1 MKKARKLL
9 SAMLGVA
16 LALAQVPASVATAA
30 WMPDHQIPAYQQKDI
45 FATDT
50 VKIQGLTVSE
60 VVNAT
65 ANPVIT
71 RSIDKEVKFVVFN
84 STKQV
89 IEQEVT
95 SKDGKL
101 PDLNLVRNH
110 NYIIWAEDSEYRMP
124 NVYVWV
130 KDGRLV
136 DIKKNVDTGNYP
148 EVDSLELYKR
158 DQTVEKPEEEQR
170 IRSNIKVCNQYGGAL
185 YNIKFKLVSNV
196 ETLEYSTGNSGK
208 LTVDLL
214 EDVIYMV
221 MVDSPSY
228 TVDSFPVVVKDKSE
242 YGAGKYTYDFS
253 SCAKVDDIKLMDK
266 KDAHKY
272 DSILT
277 NTNYDT
283 VYAGIYENIAG
294 NTTITGMNFKDFLV
308 LDRKLDKNT
317 VQGMDGKD
325 YDVFDIKVVNPH
337 RWEIAYIAAGDY
349 QVTEKLDNAKTVKN
363 VYYVDDSR
371 ALQPVSFTQDGS
383 NVTFSM
389 NTLSM
394 YPVVVEYGSQE
405 LEADNTVL
413 KVKVVDEKGN
423 PVSGVKLYLKSQEYG
438 TRGDLT
444 IDDVTDASGKLGY
457 HCTGDELND
466 DTYELLPTSDS
477 GYECITS
484 HEIVFDEDDEM
495 HVDTVDDKVYQG
507 EEVELVVKKIGGSE
521 PEEPKPEVDKTTLKI
536 KVVDEKGNPVS
547 GVKLYL
553 KSQEYGTRGDLTI
566 DDVTDASGKLGYHCT
581 GDELN
586 DDTYELLPTSDSGYE
601 CITSHEIVF
610 DEDDE
615 MHVDTVDD
623 KVYQGEEV
631 ELVVKKIGGSEPE
644 EPKPEVDKTTLK
656 IKVVDEKG
664 NPVSGVKLYLKSQEY
679 GSFGDLT
686 IDDVTDVSGRVSYE
700 YSGNELGDDT
710 YDLVPT
716 SDSGYEI
723 VTARKI
729 TFDEDE
735 ECIATVDDKAYQGE
749 EVELV
754 VKKIGGS
761 EPEEPKPEIDKTTLN
776 IKVVNEK
783 QKPVSD
789 LQLSIKEGD
798 SITPLAVVTDASG
811 NVSYVSE
818 SAGTFTI
825 QPDEESGYTCAAPI
839 EIVTAQNENGQGF
852 YIQKV
857 NGQDFDGK
865 DATLVVNKVE
875 TMVNEV
881 QVSDSEIGS
890 EGGEVTVTVRGTAL
904 PDKMYY
910 AIYYIKQGVHGE
922 EERVAVEAQE
932 VETQGSSTE
941 KTMKITL
948 PKAEQYSGVLRW
960 RVGVTDTNP
969 EEGYYF
975 ASQQI
980 SIKAET
986 PEPEKP
992 GSDDKG
998 DSKDDNKKDNQ
1009 DDKGNNNQGNN
1020 QGDNGSNKADKGN
1033 ANKDG
1038 GKDKNPQTGD
1048 SSTAL
1053 PLSVSLIAS
1062 FMVVCAIVLKK
1073 RNYKK

>member
-170 IRSNIKVCNQYGGAL
+170 IRSNIKVCNRYGGAL

-308 LDRKLDKNT
+308 LDRKLDNNT
-317 VQGMDGKD
+317 VQEMDGKD

-457 HCTGDELND
+457 HCTGEELND
-466 DTYELLPTSDS
+466 DTYEL
-477 GYECITS
+477 
-484 HEIVFDEDDEM
+484 M
-495 HVDTVDDKVYQG
+495 
-507 EEVELVVKKIGGSE
+507 
-521 PEEPKPEVDKTTLKI
+521 
-536 KVVDEKGNPVS
+536 
-547 GVKLYL
+547 
-553 KSQEYGTRGDLTI
+553 
-566 DDVTDASGKLGYHCT
+566 
-581 GDELN
+581 
-586 DDTYELLPTSDSGYE
+586 PTSDSGYE

-761 EPEEPKPEIDKTTLN
+761 EPEEPKPDIDKTTLN

-922 EERVAVEAQE
+922 EERVAVEAHE
-932 VETQGSSTE
+932 VETQGSATE
-941 KTMKITL
+941 KNMTITL

-960 RVGVTDTNP
+960 RVGVTDANP

-998 DSKDDNKKDNQ
+998 NTKDDNKKDNQ
-1009 DDKGNNNQGNN
+1009 DDKGNNN

-1033 ANKDG
+1033 ANKDR

-1048 SSTAL
+1048 SSAAL

>member
-16 LALAQVPASVATAA
+16 LALAQVPASVVTAA

-158 DQTVEKPEEEQR
+158 DQTVENPAEEQR
-170 IRSNIKVCNQYGGAL
+170 IRSNIEVYSPYGGAL
-185 YNIKFKLVSNV
+185 YNVKFKLVSNV

-221 MVDSPSY
+221 TVDNPNY

-253 SCAKVDDIKLMDK
+253 SCAKVDDIKLMNK

-272 DSILT
+272 DTVLT
-277 NTNYDT
+277 NTDYDT

-349 QVTEKLDNAKTVKN
+349 KVTEKLDNAKTVKN

-371 ALQPVSFTQDGS
+371 ALQPVSFAQDGS

-405 LEADNTVL
+405 VEADNTVL

-457 HCTGDELND
+457 HCTGEELND
-466 DTYELLPTSDS
+466 DTYEL
-477 GYECITS
+477 
-484 HEIVFDEDDEM
+484 M
-495 HVDTVDDKVYQG
+495 
-507 EEVELVVKKIGGSE
+507 
-521 PEEPKPEVDKTTLKI
+521 
-536 KVVDEKGNPVS
+536 
-547 GVKLYL
+547 
-553 KSQEYGTRGDLTI
+553 
-566 DDVTDASGKLGYHCT
+566 
-581 GDELN
+581 
-586 DDTYELLPTSDSGYE
+586 PTSDSGYE

-839 EIVTAQNENGQGF
+839 EIVTTQNENGQGF

>member
-170 IRSNIKVCNQYGGAL
+170 IRSNIKVCNRYGGAL

-308 LDRKLDKNT
+308 LDRKLDNNT
-317 VQGMDGKD
+317 VQEMDGKD

-457 HCTGDELND
+457 HCTGEELND
-466 DTYELLPTSDS
+466 DTYELMPTSDS

-495 HVDTVDDKVYQG
+495 YVDTVDDKAYQG
-507 EEVELVVKKIGGSE
+507 EEVELVVKKNGGSE

-553 KSQEYGTRGDLTI
+553 KSQEYGIRGDLTI

-581 GDELN
+581 GEELN

-615 MHVDTVDD
+615 MYVDTVDD
-623 KVYQGEEV
+623 KAYRGEEV

-644 EPKPEVDKTTLK
+644 EPKPEVDKTTL
-656 IKVVDEKG
+656 
-664 NPVSGVKLYLKSQEY
+664 
-679 GSFGDLT
+679 
-686 IDDVTDVSGRVSYE
+686 
-700 YSGNELGDDT
+700 
-710 YDLVPT
+710 
-716 SDSGYEI
+716 
-723 VTARKI
+723 
-729 TFDEDE
+729 
-735 ECIATVDDKAYQGE
+735 
-749 EVELV
+749 
-754 VKKIGGS
+754 
-761 EPEEPKPEIDKTTLN
+761 N

-783 QKPVSD
+783 QKAVSD

-798 SITPLAVVTDASG
+798 SITPLATVTDASG

-825 QPDEESGYTCAAPI
+825 QPDEASGYTCAAPI

-941 KTMKITL
+941 KIMKITL

-1009 DDKGNNNQGNN
+1009 DDKGNNNQG
-1020 QGDNGSNKADKGN
+1020 DNGSNKSDK
-1033 ANKDG
+1033 

-1048 SSTAL
+1048 SSAAL

>member
-1 MKKARKLL
+1 MKSKKGRVL
-9 SAMLGVA
+9 SAVLGIA
-16 LALAQVPASVATAA
+16 LALAQIPASVSMAA

-45 FATDT
+45 FETDT
-50 VKIQGLTVSE
+50 VTISGLTVKE
-60 VVNAT
+60 IVNAT
-65 ANPVIT
+65 VSPTIT
-71 RSIDKEVKFVVFN
+71 RALNKEVKFVIFN
-84 STKQV
+84 STKQI
-89 IEQEVT
+89 IEQEVI
-95 SKDGKL
+95 SKDGRL
-101 PDLNLVRNH
+101 PDLNLVDNH
-110 NYIIWAEDSEYRMP
+110 NYIIWAEDSEYRMS

-130 KDGRLV
+130 KNGHLV

-148 EVDSLELYKR
+148 EVESLELYKR
-158 DQTVEKPEEEQR
+158 EQRVDNPEEEQR
-170 IRSNIKVCNQYGGAL
+170 VRSNIKVYSPYGGLL
-185 YNIKFKLVSNV
+185 YNVKFKLVSNV

-208 LTVDLL
+208 LMVDLL

-221 MVDSPSY
+221 
-228 TVDSFPVVVKDKSE
+228 TVENPNYAIDSFPLVIKDKSE

-253 SCAKVDDIKLMDK
+253 SCAKVDEIHLMDK
-266 KDAHKY
+266 KDAHKN
-272 DSILT
+272 DTVLT
-277 NTNYDT
+277 NTNYSEI
-283 VYAGIYENIAG
+283 YQGIYENVAG

-308 LDRKLDKNT
+308 LDRKLDKST

-325 YDVFDIKVVNPH
+325 YEVFDIKVVNPH
-337 RWEIAYIAAGDY
+337 RWEIAYIADGDY
-349 QVTEKLDNAKTVKN
+349 QVTEKLDNMKTVKN
-363 VYYVDDSR
+363 VYYVDGSQT
-371 ALQPVSFTQDGS
+371 LQPVSFTQDGS

-405 LEADNTVL
+405 VEADNTVL

-457 HCTGDELND
+457 HCTGEELND
-466 DTYELLPTSDS
+466 DTYELMPTSDS

-521 PEEPKPEVDKTTLKI
+521 PEEPKPEVDKKTLKI

-553 KSQEYGTRGDLTI
+553 KSQEYGIRGDLTI

-581 GDELN
+581 GEELN

-601 CITSHEIVF
+601 CIISHEIVF

-615 MHVDTVDD
+615 MYVDTVDD
-623 KVYQGEEV
+623 EDYQGEEV

-644 EPKPEVDKTTLK
+644 EPKPEVDKTTL
-656 IKVVDEKG
+656 
-664 NPVSGVKLYLKSQEY
+664 
-679 GSFGDLT
+679 
-686 IDDVTDVSGRVSYE
+686 
-700 YSGNELGDDT
+700 
-710 YDLVPT
+710 
-716 SDSGYEI
+716 
-723 VTARKI
+723 
-729 TFDEDE
+729 
-735 ECIATVDDKAYQGE
+735 
-749 EVELV
+749 
-754 VKKIGGS
+754 
-761 EPEEPKPEIDKTTLN
+761 N

-783 QKPVSD
+783 QKAVSD

-798 SITPLAVVTDASG
+798 SITPLATVTDASG

-825 QPDEESGYTCAAPI
+825 QPDEASGYTCAAPI

-865 DATLVVNKVE
+865 DETLVVNKVE

-1009 DDKGNNNQGNN
+1009 DDKGNNNQG
-1020 QGDNGSNKADKGN
+1020 DNGSNKSDK
-1033 ANKDG
+1033 

-1048 SSTAL
+1048 SSAAL

>member
-158 DQTVEKPEEEQR
+158 DQTVENPAEEQR
-170 IRSNIKVCNQYGGAL
+170 IRSNIEVYSPYGGAL
-185 YNIKFKLVSNV
+185 YNVKFKLVSNV

-221 MVDSPSY
+221 TVDNPNY

-253 SCAKVDDIKLMDK
+253 SCAKVDDIKLMNK

-272 DSILT
+272 DTVLT
-277 NTNYDT
+277 NTDYDT
-283 VYAGIYENIAG
+283 VYAGIYENVAG

-308 LDRKLDKNT
+308 LDRKLDKNP

-337 RWEIAYIAAGDY
+337 RWEIAYIADGDY
-349 QVTEKLDNAKTVKN
+349 QVTEKLDNTKTVKN

-405 LEADNTVL
+405 VEADNTVL

-457 HCTGDELND
+457 HCTGEELND
-466 DTYELLPTSDS
+466 DTYELMPTSDS

-495 HVDTVDDKVYQG
+495 HVDTVDDKV
-507 EEVELVVKKIGGSE
+507 
-521 PEEPKPEVDKTTLKI
+521 
-536 KVVDEKGNPVS
+536 
-547 GVKLYL
+547 
-553 KSQEYGTRGDLTI
+553 
-566 DDVTDASGKLGYHCT
+566 
-581 GDELN
+581 
-586 DDTYELLPTSDSGYE
+586 
-601 CITSHEIVF
+601 
-610 DEDDE
+610 
-615 MHVDTVDD
+615 
-623 KVYQGEEV
+623 
-631 ELVVKKIGGSEPE
+631 
-644 EPKPEVDKTTLK
+644 
-656 IKVVDEKG
+656 
-664 NPVSGVKLYLKSQEY
+664 
-679 GSFGDLT
+679 
-686 IDDVTDVSGRVSYE
+686 
-700 YSGNELGDDT
+700 
-710 YDLVPT
+710 
-716 SDSGYEI
+716 
-723 VTARKI
+723 
-729 TFDEDE
+729 
-735 ECIATVDDKAYQGE
+735 YQGE

-798 SITPLAVVTDASG
+798 SITPLATVTDASG

>member
-158 DQTVEKPEEEQR
+158 DQTVEKPGEEQR
-170 IRSNIKVCNQYGGAL
+170 VRSNIKVCNQYGGAL

-349 QVTEKLDNAKTVKN
+349 KVTEKLDNAKTVKN

-371 ALQPVSFTQDGS
+371 ALQPVSFAQDGS

-405 LEADNTVL
+405 VEADNTVL

-457 HCTGDELND
+457 HCTGEELND
-466 DTYELLPTSDS
+466 DTYEL
-477 GYECITS
+477 
-484 HEIVFDEDDEM
+484 M
-495 HVDTVDDKVYQG
+495 
-507 EEVELVVKKIGGSE
+507 
-521 PEEPKPEVDKTTLKI
+521 
-536 KVVDEKGNPVS
+536 
-547 GVKLYL
+547 
-553 KSQEYGTRGDLTI
+553 
-566 DDVTDASGKLGYHCT
+566 
-581 GDELN
+581 
-586 DDTYELLPTSDSGYE
+586 PTSDSGYE

-839 EIVTAQNENGQGF
+839 EIVTTQNENGQGF

-1053 PLSVSLIAS
+1053 SLSVSLIAS

>member
-444 IDDVTDASGKLGY
+444 IDDVTDASGRLGY
-457 HCTGDELND
+457 HCTGEELND
-466 DTYELLPTSDS
+466 DTYEL
-477 GYECITS
+477 
-484 HEIVFDEDDEM
+484 M
-495 HVDTVDDKVYQG
+495 
-507 EEVELVVKKIGGSE
+507 
-521 PEEPKPEVDKTTLKI
+521 
-536 KVVDEKGNPVS
+536 
-547 GVKLYL
+547 
-553 KSQEYGTRGDLTI
+553 
-566 DDVTDASGKLGYHCT
+566 
-581 GDELN
+581 
-586 DDTYELLPTSDSGYE
+586 PTSDSGYE

-686 IDDVTDVSGRVSYE
+686 IDDVTDASGRVSYE

-761 EPEEPKPEIDKTTLN
+761 EPEEPKPENDKTTLN

>member
-71 RSIDKEVKFVVFN
+71 RSIDKEVNFVVFN

-221 MVDSPSY
+221 TVDNPNY

-253 SCAKVDDIKLMDK
+253 SCAKVDDIKLMNK

-272 DSILT
+272 DTVLT
-277 NTNYDT
+277 NTDYDT
-283 VYAGIYENIAG
+283 VYAGIYENVAG

-337 RWEIAYIAAGDY
+337 RWEIAYIADGDY
-349 QVTEKLDNAKTVKN
+349 QVTEKLDNTKTVKN
-363 VYYVDDSR
+363 VYYVDGSQT
-371 ALQPVSFTQDGS
+371 LQPVPFAQDGS

-405 LEADNTVL
+405 VEADNTVL

-444 IDDVTDASGKLGY
+444 IDDVTDASGRLGY
-457 HCTGDELND
+457 HCTGEELND
-466 DTYELLPTSDS
+466 DTYELMPTSDS

-484 HEIVFDEDDEM
+484 HEIVFDEDNEM

-566 DDVTDASGKLGYHCT
+566 DDVTDASGRLGYHCT
-581 GDELN
+581 GEELN
-586 DDTYELLPTSDSGYE
+586 DDTYELMPTSDSGYE

-610 DEDDE
+610 DEDNE

-623 KVYQGEEV
+623 KV
-631 ELVVKKIGGSEPE
+631 
-644 EPKPEVDKTTLK
+644 
-656 IKVVDEKG
+656 
-664 NPVSGVKLYLKSQEY
+664 
-679 GSFGDLT
+679 
-686 IDDVTDVSGRVSYE
+686 
-700 YSGNELGDDT
+700 
-710 YDLVPT
+710 
-716 SDSGYEI
+716 
-723 VTARKI
+723 
-729 TFDEDE
+729 
-735 ECIATVDDKAYQGE
+735 YQGE

-798 SITPLAVVTDASG
+798 SITPLATVTDASG

>member
-308 LDRKLDKNT
+308 LYRKLDKNT

-444 IDDVTDASGKLGY
+444 IDDVTDASGRLGY
-457 HCTGDELND
+457 HCTGEELND
-466 DTYELLPTSDS
+466 DTYELMPTSDS

-507 EEVELVVKKIGGSE
+507 EEVELVV
-521 PEEPKPEVDKTTLKI
+521 
-536 KVVDEKGNPVS
+536 
-547 GVKLYL
+547 
-553 KSQEYGTRGDLTI
+553 R
-566 DDVTDASGKLGYHCT
+566 
-581 GDELN
+581 
-586 DDTYELLPTSDSGYE
+586 
-601 CITSHEIVF
+601 
-610 DEDDE
+610 
-615 MHVDTVDD
+615 
-623 KVYQGEEV
+623 
-631 ELVVKKIGGSEPE
+631 KIGGSEPE

-686 IDDVTDVSGRVSYE
+686 IDDVTDASGRVSYE

-761 EPEEPKPEIDKTTLN
+761 EPEEPKPENDKTTLN

>member
-1 MKKARKLL
+1 M
-9 SAMLGVA
+9 
-16 LALAQVPASVATAA
+16 
-30 WMPDHQIPAYQQKDI
+30 
-45 FATDT
+45 
-50 VKIQGLTVSE
+50 
-60 VVNAT
+60 
-65 ANPVIT
+65 
-71 RSIDKEVKFVVFN
+71 
-84 STKQV
+84 
-89 IEQEVT
+89 
-95 SKDGKL
+95 
-101 PDLNLVRNH
+101 
-110 NYIIWAEDSEYRMP
+110 
-124 NVYVWV
+124 
-130 KDGRLV
+130 
-136 DIKKNVDTGNYP
+136 
-148 EVDSLELYKR
+148 
-158 DQTVEKPEEEQR
+158 
-170 IRSNIKVCNQYGGAL
+170 
-185 YNIKFKLVSNV
+185 
-196 ETLEYSTGNSGK
+196 
-208 LTVDLL
+208 
-214 EDVIYMV
+214 
-221 MVDSPSY
+221 
-228 TVDSFPVVVKDKSE
+228 
-242 YGAGKYTYDFS
+242 
-253 SCAKVDDIKLMDK
+253 
-266 KDAHKY
+266 
-272 DSILT
+272 
-277 NTNYDT
+277 
-283 VYAGIYENIAG
+283 
-294 NTTITGMNFKDFLV
+294 
-308 LDRKLDKNT
+308 
-317 VQGMDGKD
+317 
-325 YDVFDIKVVNPH
+325 
-337 RWEIAYIAAGDY
+337 
-349 QVTEKLDNAKTVKN
+349 
-363 VYYVDDSR
+363 
-371 ALQPVSFTQDGS
+371 
-383 NVTFSM
+383 
-389 NTLSM
+389 
-394 YPVVVEYGSQE
+394 
-405 LEADNTVL
+405 
-413 KVKVVDEKGN
+413 VDEKGN

-457 HCTGDELND
+457 HCTGEELND

-495 HVDTVDDKVYQG
+495 YVDTVDDKAYQG
-507 EEVELVVKKIGGSE
+507 EEVELVVKKNGGSE

-581 GDELN
+581 GEELN

-615 MHVDTVDD
+615 MYVDTVDD
-623 KVYQGEEV
+623 KAYRGEEV

-644 EPKPEVDKTTLK
+644 EPKPEVDKTTL
-656 IKVVDEKG
+656 
-664 NPVSGVKLYLKSQEY
+664 
-679 GSFGDLT
+679 
-686 IDDVTDVSGRVSYE
+686 
-700 YSGNELGDDT
+700 
-710 YDLVPT
+710 
-716 SDSGYEI
+716 
-723 VTARKI
+723 
-729 TFDEDE
+729 
-735 ECIATVDDKAYQGE
+735 
-749 EVELV
+749 
-754 VKKIGGS
+754 
-761 EPEEPKPEIDKTTLN
+761 N

-783 QKPVSD
+783 QKAVSD

-798 SITPLAVVTDASG
+798 SITPLATVTDASG

-825 QPDEESGYTCAAPI
+825 QPDEASGYTCAAPI

-941 KTMKITL
+941 KIMKITL

-1009 DDKGNNNQGNN
+1009 DDKGNNNQG
-1020 QGDNGSNKADKGN
+1020 DNGSNKSDK
-1033 ANKDG
+1033 

-1048 SSTAL
+1048 SSAAL

>member
-110 NYIIWAEDSEYRMP
+110 NYIIWAEDSEYRMS

-158 DQTVEKPEEEQR
+158 DQTVENPAEEQR
-170 IRSNIKVCNQYGGAL
+170 IRSNIEVYSPYGGAL
-185 YNIKFKLVSNV
+185 YNVKFKLVSNV
-196 ETLEYSTGNSGK
+196 ETLEYSTRNSGK

-221 MVDSPSY
+221 TVDNPNY
-228 TVDSFPVVVKDKSE
+228 TVDSFPIVVKDKSE

-253 SCAKVDDIKLMDK
+253 SCAKVDDIKLMNK

-272 DSILT
+272 DTVLT
-277 NTNYDT
+277 NTDYDT
-283 VYAGIYENIAG
+283 VYAGIYENVAG

-337 RWEIAYIAAGDY
+337 RWEIAYIADGDY
-349 QVTEKLDNAKTVKN
+349 QVTEKLDNMKTVKN
-363 VYYVDDSR
+363 VYYVDGSQT
-371 ALQPVSFTQDGS
+371 LQPVSFAQDGS

-405 LEADNTVL
+405 VEADNTVL

-457 HCTGDELND
+457 HCTGEELND

-495 HVDTVDDKVYQG
+495 YVDTVDDKAYQG
-507 EEVELVVKKIGGSE
+507 EEVELVVKKNGGSE

-581 GDELN
+581 GEELN

-615 MHVDTVDD
+615 MYVDTVDD
-623 KVYQGEEV
+623 EDYQGEEV

-644 EPKPEVDKTTLK
+644 EPKPEVDKTTL
-656 IKVVDEKG
+656 
-664 NPVSGVKLYLKSQEY
+664 
-679 GSFGDLT
+679 
-686 IDDVTDVSGRVSYE
+686 
-700 YSGNELGDDT
+700 
-710 YDLVPT
+710 
-716 SDSGYEI
+716 
-723 VTARKI
+723 
-729 TFDEDE
+729 
-735 ECIATVDDKAYQGE
+735 
-749 EVELV
+749 
-754 VKKIGGS
+754 
-761 EPEEPKPEIDKTTLN
+761 N

-783 QKPVSD
+783 QKAVSD

-798 SITPLAVVTDASG
+798 SITPLATVTDASG

-825 QPDEESGYTCAAPI
+825 QPDEASGYTCAAPI

-865 DATLVVNKVE
+865 DETLVVNKVE

-932 VETQGSSTE
+932 VKTQGSSTE

-1009 DDKGNNNQGNN
+1009 DDKGN
-1020 QGDNGSNKADKGN
+1020 

-1053 PLSVSLIAS
+1053 SLSVSLIAS

>member
-158 DQTVEKPEEEQR
+158 DQTVEKPGEEQR

-349 QVTEKLDNAKTVKN
+349 KVTEKLDNAKTVKN

-371 ALQPVSFTQDGS
+371 ALQPVSFAQDGS

-405 LEADNTVL
+405 VEADNTVL

-457 HCTGDELND
+457 HCTGEELND
-466 DTYELLPTSDS
+466 DTYEL
-477 GYECITS
+477 
-484 HEIVFDEDDEM
+484 M
-495 HVDTVDDKVYQG
+495 
-507 EEVELVVKKIGGSE
+507 
-521 PEEPKPEVDKTTLKI
+521 
-536 KVVDEKGNPVS
+536 
-547 GVKLYL
+547 
-553 KSQEYGTRGDLTI
+553 
-566 DDVTDASGKLGYHCT
+566 
-581 GDELN
+581 
-586 DDTYELLPTSDSGYE
+586 PTSDSGYE

-839 EIVTAQNENGQGF
+839 EIVTTQNENGQGF

-1053 PLSVSLIAS
+1053 SLSVSLIAS

>member
-158 DQTVEKPEEEQR
+158 DQTVEKPGEEQR
-170 IRSNIKVCNQYGGAL
+170 VRSNIKVCNQYGGAL

-349 QVTEKLDNAKTVKN
+349 KVTEKLDNAKTVKN

-371 ALQPVSFTQDGS
+371 ALQPVSFAQDGS

-405 LEADNTVL
+405 VEADNTVL

-444 IDDVTDASGKLGY
+444 IDDVTDASGRLGY
-457 HCTGDELND
+457 HCTGEELND
-466 DTYELLPTSDS
+466 DTYELMP
-477 GYECITS
+477 
-484 HEIVFDEDDEM
+484 
-495 HVDTVDDKVYQG
+495 
-507 EEVELVVKKIGGSE
+507 
-521 PEEPKPEVDKTTLKI
+521 
-536 KVVDEKGNPVS
+536 
-547 GVKLYL
+547 
-553 KSQEYGTRGDLTI
+553 
-566 DDVTDASGKLGYHCT
+566 A
-581 GDELN
+581 
-586 DDTYELLPTSDSGYE
+586 SDSGYE

-839 EIVTAQNENGQGF
+839 EIVTTQNENGQGF

-1053 PLSVSLIAS
+1053 SLSVSLIAS

>member
-158 DQTVEKPEEEQR
+158 DQTVEKPGEEQR
-170 IRSNIKVCNQYGGAL
+170 VRSNIKVCNQYGGAL

-349 QVTEKLDNAKTVKN
+349 KVTEKLDNAKTVKN

-371 ALQPVSFTQDGS
+371 ALQPVSFAQDGS

-405 LEADNTVL
+405 VEADNTVL

-457 HCTGDELND
+457 HCTGEELND
-466 DTYELLPTSDS
+466 DTYELMP
-477 GYECITS
+477 
-484 HEIVFDEDDEM
+484 
-495 HVDTVDDKVYQG
+495 
-507 EEVELVVKKIGGSE
+507 
-521 PEEPKPEVDKTTLKI
+521 
-536 KVVDEKGNPVS
+536 
-547 GVKLYL
+547 
-553 KSQEYGTRGDLTI
+553 
-566 DDVTDASGKLGYHCT
+566 A
-581 GDELN
+581 
-586 DDTYELLPTSDSGYE
+586 SDSGYE

-839 EIVTAQNENGQGF
+839 EIVTTQNENGQGF

-1053 PLSVSLIAS
+1053 SLSVSLIAS

>member
-65 ANPVIT
+65 VNPVIT

-158 DQTVEKPEEEQR
+158 DQTVENPAEEQR
-170 IRSNIKVCNQYGGAL
+170 IRSNIEVYSPYGGAL
-185 YNIKFKLVSNV
+185 YNVKFKLVSNV

-221 MVDSPSY
+221 TVDNPNY

-253 SCAKVDDIKLMDK
+253 SCAKVDDIKLMNK

-272 DSILT
+272 DTVLT
-277 NTNYDT
+277 NTDYDT
-283 VYAGIYENIAG
+283 VYAGIYENVAG

-308 LDRKLDKNT
+308 LDRKLDKNP

-337 RWEIAYIAAGDY
+337 RWEIAYIADGDY
-349 QVTEKLDNAKTVKN
+349 QVTEKLDNTKTVKN

-405 LEADNTVL
+405 VEADNTVL

-457 HCTGDELND
+457 HCTGEELND
-466 DTYELLPTSDS
+466 DTYELMPTSDS

-536 KVVDEKGNPVS
+536 KVVDEK
-547 GVKLYL
+547 
-553 KSQEYGTRGDLTI
+553 D
-566 DDVTDASGKLGYHCT
+566 
-581 GDELN
+581 
-586 DDTYELLPTSDSGYE
+586 
-601 CITSHEIVF
+601 
-610 DEDDE
+610 
-615 MHVDTVDD
+615 
-623 KVYQGEEV
+623 
-631 ELVVKKIGGSEPE
+631 
-644 EPKPEVDKTTLK
+644 
-656 IKVVDEKG
+656 

-761 EPEEPKPEIDKTTLN
+761 EPEEPKPEVDKTTLN

-783 QKPVSD
+783 QKAVSD

-798 SITPLAVVTDASG
+798 SITPLATVTDASG

-825 QPDEESGYTCAAPI
+825 QPDEASGYTCAAPI

-890 EGGEVTVTVRGTAL
+890 EGGEVIVTVRGTAL

-998 DSKDDNKKDNQ
+998 NTKDDNKKDNQ
-1009 DDKGNNNQGNN
+1009 DDKGNNNQG
-1020 QGDNGSNKADKGN
+1020 DNRSNKADKGN

-1053 PLSVSLIAS
+1053 PLSVSLVAS

>member
-1 MKKARKLL
+1 MKKARTLL

-16 LALAQVPASVATAA
+16 LVLAQVPASVATAA

-148 EVDSLELYKR
+148 EVASLELYKR
-158 DQTVEKPEEEQR
+158 DQTVENPAEEQR
-170 IRSNIKVCNQYGGAL
+170 IRSNIEVYSPYGGAL
-185 YNIKFKLVSNV
+185 YNVKFKLVSNV

-221 MVDSPSY
+221 TVDTPNY
-228 TVDSFPVVVKDKSE
+228 TVDSFPIVVKDKSE

-253 SCAKVDDIKLMDK
+253 SCAKVDDIKLMNK
-266 KDAHKY
+266 KDAHKN
-272 DSILT
+272 DTVLT
-277 NTNYDT
+277 NTDDDT
-283 VYAGIYENIAG
+283 VYAGIYENVAG

-337 RWEIAYIAAGDY
+337 RWEIAYVADGDY
-349 QVTEKLDNAKTVKN
+349 QVTEKLDNMKTVKN
-363 VYYVDDSR
+363 VYYVDGSQT
-371 ALQPVSFTQDGS
+371 LQPVSFTQDGS

-405 LEADNTVL
+405 VEADNTVL

-495 HVDTVDDKVYQG
+495 YVDTVDDKAYQG

-521 PEEPKPEVDKTTLKI
+521 PEEPKPEI
-536 KVVDEKGNPVS
+536 
-547 GVKLYL
+547 
-553 KSQEYGTRGDLTI
+553 
-566 DDVTDASGKLGYHCT
+566 
-581 GDELN
+581 
-586 DDTYELLPTSDSGYE
+586 
-601 CITSHEIVF
+601 
-610 DEDDE
+610 
-615 MHVDTVDD
+615 
-623 KVYQGEEV
+623 
-631 ELVVKKIGGSEPE
+631 
-644 EPKPEVDKTTLK
+644 DKTTLK

-723 VTARKI
+723 VTAREI

-922 EERVAVEAQE
+922 EERVAVEAHE
-932 VETQGSSTE
+932 VETQGSATE
-941 KTMKITL
+941 KNMTITL

-960 RVGVTDTNP
+960 RVGVTDANP

-998 DSKDDNKKDNQ
+998 NTKDDNKKDNQ
-1009 DDKGNNNQGNN
+1009 DDKGNNN

-1033 ANKDG
+1033 ANKDR

-1048 SSTAL
+1048 SSAAL

>member
-444 IDDVTDASGKLGY
+444 IDDVTDASGRLGY
-457 HCTGDELND
+457 HCTGEELND
-466 DTYELLPTSDS
+466 DTYELMPTSDS

-507 EEVELVVKKIGGSE
+507 EEVELVV
-521 PEEPKPEVDKTTLKI
+521 
-536 KVVDEKGNPVS
+536 
-547 GVKLYL
+547 
-553 KSQEYGTRGDLTI
+553 R
-566 DDVTDASGKLGYHCT
+566 
-581 GDELN
+581 
-586 DDTYELLPTSDSGYE
+586 
-601 CITSHEIVF
+601 
-610 DEDDE
+610 
-615 MHVDTVDD
+615 
-623 KVYQGEEV
+623 
-631 ELVVKKIGGSEPE
+631 KIGGSEPE

-686 IDDVTDVSGRVSYE
+686 IDDVTDASGRVSYE

-761 EPEEPKPEIDKTTLN
+761 EPEEPKPENDKTTLN

>member
-65 ANPVIT
+65 VNPVIT

-158 DQTVEKPEEEQR
+158 DQTVENPAEEQR
-170 IRSNIKVCNQYGGAL
+170 IRSNIEVYSPYGGAL
-185 YNIKFKLVSNV
+185 YNVKFKLVSNV

-221 MVDSPSY
+221 TVDNPNY

-253 SCAKVDDIKLMDK
+253 SCAKVDDIKLMNK

-272 DSILT
+272 DTVLT
-277 NTNYDT
+277 NTDYDT
-283 VYAGIYENIAG
+283 VYAGIYENVAG

-308 LDRKLDKNT
+308 LDRKLDKNP

-337 RWEIAYIAAGDY
+337 RWEIAYIADGDY
-349 QVTEKLDNAKTVKN
+349 QVTEKLDNTKTVKN

-405 LEADNTVL
+405 VEADNTVL

-457 HCTGDELND
+457 HCTGEELND
-466 DTYELLPTSDS
+466 DTYEL
-477 GYECITS
+477 
-484 HEIVFDEDDEM
+484 M
-495 HVDTVDDKVYQG
+495 
-507 EEVELVVKKIGGSE
+507 
-521 PEEPKPEVDKTTLKI
+521 
-536 KVVDEKGNPVS
+536 
-547 GVKLYL
+547 
-553 KSQEYGTRGDLTI
+553 
-566 DDVTDASGKLGYHCT
+566 
-581 GDELN
+581 
-586 DDTYELLPTSDSGYE
+586 PTSDSGYE

-798 SITPLAVVTDASG
+798 SITPLATVTDASG

>member
-16 LALAQVPASVATAA
+16 LALAQVPASVVTAA

-158 DQTVEKPEEEQR
+158 DQTVENPAEEQR
-170 IRSNIKVCNQYGGAL
+170 IRSNIEVYSPYGGAL
-185 YNIKFKLVSNV
+185 YNVKFKLVSNV

-221 MVDSPSY
+221 TVDNPNY

-253 SCAKVDDIKLMDK
+253 SCAKVDDIKLMNK

-272 DSILT
+272 DTVLT
-277 NTNYDT
+277 NTDYDT

-349 QVTEKLDNAKTVKN
+349 KVTEKLDNAKTVKN

-371 ALQPVSFTQDGS
+371 ALQPVSFAQDGS

-405 LEADNTVL
+405 VEADNTVL

-457 HCTGDELND
+457 HCTGEELND
-466 DTYELLPTSDS
+466 DTYELMPTSDS

-495 HVDTVDDKVYQG
+495 HVDTVDDKV
-507 EEVELVVKKIGGSE
+507 
-521 PEEPKPEVDKTTLKI
+521 
-536 KVVDEKGNPVS
+536 
-547 GVKLYL
+547 
-553 KSQEYGTRGDLTI
+553 
-566 DDVTDASGKLGYHCT
+566 
-581 GDELN
+581 
-586 DDTYELLPTSDSGYE
+586 
-601 CITSHEIVF
+601 
-610 DEDDE
+610 
-615 MHVDTVDD
+615 
-623 KVYQGEEV
+623 
-631 ELVVKKIGGSEPE
+631 
-644 EPKPEVDKTTLK
+644 
-656 IKVVDEKG
+656 
-664 NPVSGVKLYLKSQEY
+664 
-679 GSFGDLT
+679 
-686 IDDVTDVSGRVSYE
+686 
-700 YSGNELGDDT
+700 
-710 YDLVPT
+710 
-716 SDSGYEI
+716 
-723 VTARKI
+723 
-729 TFDEDE
+729 
-735 ECIATVDDKAYQGE
+735 YQGE

-839 EIVTAQNENGQGF
+839 EIVTTQNENGQGF

>member
-170 IRSNIKVCNQYGGAL
+170 IRSNIEVYSPYGGAL
-185 YNIKFKLVSNV
+185 YNVRFKLVSNV
-196 ETLEYSTGNSGK
+196 ETLEYSTRNSGK

-221 MVDSPSY
+221 TVDNPNY
-228 TVDSFPVVVKDKSE
+228 TVDSFPIVVKDKSE

-337 RWEIAYIAAGDY
+337 RWEIAYIADGDY
-349 QVTEKLDNAKTVKN
+349 QVTEKLDNMKTVKN
-363 VYYVDDSR
+363 VYYVDGSQT
-371 ALQPVSFTQDGS
+371 LQPVSFAQDGS

-405 LEADNTVL
+405 VEADNTIL

-438 TRGDLT
+438 IRGDLT

-457 HCTGDELND
+457 HCTGEELND

-495 HVDTVDDKVYQG
+495 YVDTVDDKAYRG

-521 PEEPKPEVDKTTLKI
+521 PEEPKPEVDKTTL
-536 KVVDEKGNPVS
+536 
-547 GVKLYL
+547 
-553 KSQEYGTRGDLTI
+553 
-566 DDVTDASGKLGYHCT
+566 
-581 GDELN
+581 
-586 DDTYELLPTSDSGYE
+586 
-601 CITSHEIVF
+601 
-610 DEDDE
+610 
-615 MHVDTVDD
+615 
-623 KVYQGEEV
+623 
-631 ELVVKKIGGSEPE
+631 
-644 EPKPEVDKTTLK
+644 
-656 IKVVDEKG
+656 
-664 NPVSGVKLYLKSQEY
+664 
-679 GSFGDLT
+679 
-686 IDDVTDVSGRVSYE
+686 
-700 YSGNELGDDT
+700 
-710 YDLVPT
+710 
-716 SDSGYEI
+716 
-723 VTARKI
+723 
-729 TFDEDE
+729 
-735 ECIATVDDKAYQGE
+735 
-749 EVELV
+749 
-754 VKKIGGS
+754 
-761 EPEEPKPEIDKTTLN
+761 N

-783 QKPVSD
+783 QKAVSD

-798 SITPLAVVTDASG
+798 SITPLATVTDASG

-825 QPDEESGYTCAAPI
+825 QPDEASGYTCAAPI

-941 KTMKITL
+941 KIMKITL

-1009 DDKGNNNQGNN
+1009 DDKGNNNQG
-1020 QGDNGSNKADKGN
+1020 DNGSNKSDK
-1033 ANKDG
+1033 

-1048 SSTAL
+1048 SSAAL

>member
-553 KSQEYGTRGDLTI
+553 KSQEYG
-566 DDVTDASGKLGYHCT
+566 
-581 GDELN
+581 
-586 DDTYELLPTSDSGYE
+586 
-601 CITSHEIVF
+601 
-610 DEDDE
+610 
-615 MHVDTVDD
+615 
-623 KVYQGEEV
+623 
-631 ELVVKKIGGSEPE
+631 
-644 EPKPEVDKTTLK
+644 
-656 IKVVDEKG
+656 
-664 NPVSGVKLYLKSQEY
+664 
-679 GSFGDLT
+679 SFGDLT

>member
-158 DQTVEKPEEEQR
+158 DQTVEKPGEEQR
-170 IRSNIKVCNQYGGAL
+170 VRSNIKVCNQYGGAL

-349 QVTEKLDNAKTVKN
+349 KVTEKLDNAKTVKN

-371 ALQPVSFTQDGS
+371 ALQPVSFAQDGS

-405 LEADNTVL
+405 VEADNTVL

-444 IDDVTDASGKLGY
+444 IDDVTDASGRLGY
-457 HCTGDELND
+457 HCTGEELND
-466 DTYELLPTSDS
+466 DTYELMPASDS

-553 KSQEYGTRGDLTI
+553 KSQEYGG
-566 DDVTDASGKLGYHCT
+566 
-581 GDELN
+581 
-586 DDTYELLPTSDSGYE
+586 
-601 CITSHEIVF
+601 F
-610 DEDDE
+610 
-615 MHVDTVDD
+615 
-623 KVYQGEEV
+623 GE
-631 ELVVKKIGGSEPE
+631 
-644 EPKPEVDKTTLK
+644 
-656 IKVVDEKG
+656 
-664 NPVSGVKLYLKSQEY
+664 
-679 GSFGDLT
+679 LT

-839 EIVTAQNENGQGF
+839 EIVTTQNENGQGF

-1053 PLSVSLIAS
+1053 SLSVSLIAS

>member
-158 DQTVEKPEEEQR
+158 DQTVENPAEEQR
-170 IRSNIKVCNQYGGAL
+170 IRSNIEVYSPYGGAL
-185 YNIKFKLVSNV
+185 YNVKFKLVSNV

-221 MVDSPSY
+221 TVDNPSY
-228 TVDSFPVVVKDKSE
+228 TVDSFPIVVKDKSE

-253 SCAKVDDIKLMDK
+253 SCAKVDDIKLMNK

-272 DSILT
+272 DTVLT
-277 NTNYDT
+277 NTDYDT
-283 VYAGIYENIAG
+283 VYAGIYENVAG

-337 RWEIAYIAAGDY
+337 RWEIAYIADGDY
-349 QVTEKLDNAKTVKN
+349 QVTEKLDNMKTVKN
-363 VYYVDDSR
+363 VYYVDGSQT
-371 ALQPVSFTQDGS
+371 LQPVSFAQDGS

-405 LEADNTVL
+405 VEADNTVL

-457 HCTGDELND
+457 HCTGEELND
-466 DTYELLPTSDS
+466 DTYELLPISDS

-495 HVDTVDDKVYQG
+495 YVDTVDDEDYQG
-507 EEVELVVKKIGGSE
+507 EEVKLVVKKIGGTE

-581 GDELN
+581 GEELN
-586 DDTYELLPTSDSGYE
+586 DDTYELLPISDSGYE

-615 MHVDTVDD
+615 MYVDTVDD
-623 KVYQGEEV
+623 EDYQGEEV
-631 ELVVKKIGGSEPE
+631 KLVVKKIGGTEPE
-644 EPKPEVDKTTLK
+644 EPKPEV
-656 IKVVDEKG
+656 
-664 NPVSGVKLYLKSQEY
+664 
-679 GSFGDLT
+679 
-686 IDDVTDVSGRVSYE
+686 
-700 YSGNELGDDT
+700 
-710 YDLVPT
+710 
-716 SDSGYEI
+716 
-723 VTARKI
+723 
-729 TFDEDE
+729 
-735 ECIATVDDKAYQGE
+735 
-749 EVELV
+749 
-754 VKKIGGS
+754 
-761 EPEEPKPEIDKTTLN
+761 DKTTLN

-789 LQLSIKEGD
+789 LQLSLKAGD
-798 SITPLAVVTDASG
+798 SINPLATVTDASG

-825 QPDEESGYTCAAPI
+825 QPDEASGYTCAAPI

-865 DATLVVNKVE
+865 DETLVVNKVE

-932 VETQGSSTE
+932 VETQGSATE
-941 KTMKITL
+941 KIMTLTL

-986 PEPEKP
+986 LEPEKP

-1009 DDKGNNNQGNN
+1009 DDKGNNN

-1048 SSTAL
+1048 SSAAL

>member
-423 PVSGVKLYLKSQEYG
+423 PVSGVKLHLKSQEYG

-444 IDDVTDASGKLGY
+444 IDDVTDASGRLGY
-457 HCTGDELND
+457 HCTGEELND
-466 DTYELLPTSDS
+466 DTYELMPTSDS

-507 EEVELVVKKIGGSE
+507 EEVELVV
-521 PEEPKPEVDKTTLKI
+521 
-536 KVVDEKGNPVS
+536 
-547 GVKLYL
+547 
-553 KSQEYGTRGDLTI
+553 R
-566 DDVTDASGKLGYHCT
+566 
-581 GDELN
+581 
-586 DDTYELLPTSDSGYE
+586 
-601 CITSHEIVF
+601 
-610 DEDDE
+610 
-615 MHVDTVDD
+615 
-623 KVYQGEEV
+623 
-631 ELVVKKIGGSEPE
+631 KIGGSEPE

-686 IDDVTDVSGRVSYE
+686 IDDVTDASGRVSYE

-761 EPEEPKPEIDKTTLN
+761 EPEEPKPENDKTTLN

>member
-158 DQTVEKPEEEQR
+158 DQTVEKPGEEQR

-349 QVTEKLDNAKTVKN
+349 KVTEKLDNAKTVKN

-371 ALQPVSFTQDGS
+371 ALQPVSFAQDGS

-405 LEADNTVL
+405 VEADNTVL

-457 HCTGDELND
+457 HCTGEELND
-466 DTYELLPTSDS
+466 DTYELMPASDS

-536 KVVDEKGNPVS
+536 KVVDEKGNPV
-547 GVKLYL
+547 L
-553 KSQEYGTRGDLTI
+553 
-566 DDVTDASGKLGYHCT
+566 
-581 GDELN
+581 
-586 DDTYELLPTSDSGYE
+586 
-601 CITSHEIVF
+601 
-610 DEDDE
+610 
-615 MHVDTVDD
+615 
-623 KVYQGEEV
+623 
-631 ELVVKKIGGSEPE
+631 
-644 EPKPEVDKTTLK
+644 
-656 IKVVDEKG
+656 
-664 NPVSGVKLYLKSQEY
+664 GVKLYLKSQEY

-839 EIVTAQNENGQGF
+839 EIVTTQNENGQGF

-1053 PLSVSLIAS
+1053 SLSVSLIAS

>member
-158 DQTVEKPEEEQR
+158 DQTVEKPGEEQR

-349 QVTEKLDNAKTVKN
+349 KVTEKLDNAKTVKN

-371 ALQPVSFTQDGS
+371 ALQPVSFAQDGS

-405 LEADNTVL
+405 VEADNTVL

-444 IDDVTDASGKLGY
+444 IDDVTDASGRLGY
-457 HCTGDELND
+457 HCTGEELND
-466 DTYELLPTSDS
+466 DTYELMPTSDS

-507 EEVELVVKKIGGSE
+507 KEVELVVKKIGGSE

-536 KVVDEKGNPVS
+536 KVVDEKGNPV
-547 GVKLYL
+547 L
-553 KSQEYGTRGDLTI
+553 
-566 DDVTDASGKLGYHCT
+566 
-581 GDELN
+581 
-586 DDTYELLPTSDSGYE
+586 
-601 CITSHEIVF
+601 
-610 DEDDE
+610 
-615 MHVDTVDD
+615 
-623 KVYQGEEV
+623 
-631 ELVVKKIGGSEPE
+631 
-644 EPKPEVDKTTLK
+644 
-656 IKVVDEKG
+656 
-664 NPVSGVKLYLKSQEY
+664 GVKLYLKSQEY

-839 EIVTAQNENGQGF
+839 EIVTTQNENGQGF

-1053 PLSVSLIAS
+1053 SLSVSLIAS